1 MVYNKENYKF
11 DLGVKGLICHHKIAQ
26 RVDLHMLKLKTL
38 PDCQIEPLQTMAH
51 EKLLRSEWKR
61 HSKSPKLF

>member
-1 MVYNKENYKF
+1 MVDPILTSLDYHHKNCMVDKKENYKF

-38 PDCQIEPLQTMAH
+38 PDCQIEP
-51 EKLLRSEWKR
+51 
-61 HSKSPKLF
+61 